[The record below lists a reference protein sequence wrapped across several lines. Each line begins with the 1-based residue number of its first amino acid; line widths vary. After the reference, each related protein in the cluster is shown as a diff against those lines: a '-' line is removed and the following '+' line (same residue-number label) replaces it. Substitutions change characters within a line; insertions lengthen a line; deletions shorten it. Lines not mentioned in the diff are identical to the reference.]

1 MRRAAEVALK
11 RADAVLA
18 RDQQNAGVM
27 GYSAGALL
35 ALGEGDRAKV
45 RMSRALMFD
54 PDNWDMRYNF
64 ACALSVYLQD
74 KDAALEMLVPLY
86 ETVTESLLEYSKVD
100 PDLEA
105 LHGDPRWQAM
115 VIAAEARLA
124 AAQPT
129 VPVA

>member
-1 MRRAAEVALK
+1 
-11 RADAVLA
+11 
-18 RDQQNAGVM
+18 
-27 GYSAGALL
+27 
-35 ALGEGDRAKV
+35 
-45 RMSRALMFD
+45 
-54 PDNWDMRYNF
+54 
-64 ACALSVYLQD
+64 
-74 KDAALEMLVPLY
+74 LY